1 MATGFWRSP
10 STGRAALAL
19 ALVAFALPSGPS
31 AAQQF
36 TMKIGTATI
45 NDIQHEWMKRFQAR
59 LHAKAGDRVKIQ
71 LFPSSQLGKIPRMI
85 EGMQLGT
92 IESFVTPSVFLV
104 GVDQRNQVPWASG
117 IFKSTEHC
125 WRTVGDDGFRDYW
138 FHLMDHKGIT
148 AISIMCSADQAFLTK
163 KDIRRLDD
171 FKNLKIRVL
180 ASELEI
186 KPLQAVGMHP
196 TPMAFSEVL
205 PSLQRNVIDGLSSIP
220 ILFYNMKMHNAARHI
235 TLTGLF
241 KANVPVYVSKVW
253 WDKLPADL
261 RALMMKESREVETEL
276 VAWNTEANRV
286 VMDSWKKAGGT
297 IRSLPAE
304 DQARLLATVKPI
316 VAKVMAKTPAVNET
330 FRKIMEFAKANE

>member
-1 MATGFWRSP
+1 MTTRFWRSR
-10 STGRAALAL
+10 STGMAALAL
-19 ALVAFALPSGPS
+19 AALAFALPSGPS

-45 NDIQHEWMKRFQAR
+45 NDIQHEWMKRFQSR
-59 LHAKAGDRVKIQ
+59 MHAKAGDRIKIQ

-117 IFKSTEHC
+117 IFKSTDHC
-125 WRTVGDDGFRDYW
+125 WRTVSDKGFRDYW

-186 KPLQAVGMHP
+186 KPLQAVGIHP

-220 ILFYNMKMHNAARHI
+220 ILFYNMKMHNAAKHI

-261 RALMMKESREVETEL
+261 RALMEKESREVETEL
-276 VAWNTEANRV
+276 VAWNSEANRA
-286 VMDSWKKAGGT
+286 VMDSWKKVGGT
-297 IRSLPAE
+297 VRTLPAE
-304 DQARLLATVKPI
+304 DQAKLLATVKPI
-316 VAKVMAKTPAVNET
+316 VAKVMARTPAVNET
-330 FRKIMEFAKANE
+330 FRKVMEFAKANE

>member
-1 MATGFWRSP
+1 MTIKFWQP
-10 STGRAALAL
+10 GVSTTAAL
-19 ALVAFALPSGPS
+19 ALVATALAMPPGPS
-31 AAQQF
+31 AAQQY

-45 NDIQHEWMKRFQAR
+45 NDIQHEWMKRFQSR
-59 LHAKAGDRVKIQ
+59 MHAKAGNRVKVQ
-71 LFPSSQLGKIPRMI
+71 LFPSSQLGKIPRMV

-92 IESFVTPSVFLV
+92 IESFVTPSAFLV
-104 GVDQRNQVPWASG
+104 GVDPRNQVPWASG

-125 WRTVGDDGFRDYW
+125 WRTVRDEAFRDYW

-205 PSLQRNVIDGLSSIP
+205 PALQRNVIDGLSSIP
-220 ILFYNMKMHNAARHI
+220 ILFYNMKMHNAAKHI

-261 RALMMKESREVETEL
+261 RKLMIEESKGVESEL
-276 VAWNTEANRV
+276 IGWNIEANQRV
-286 VMDSWKKAGGT
+286 MESWKKVGGT
-297 IRSLPAE
+297 ARTLPAA
-304 DQARLLATVKPI
+304 DQAKLLATVKPI
-316 VAKVMAKTPAVNET
+316 VAQVMAKRPTVNAT
-330 FRKIMEFAKANE
+330 FQKVMEFAKANE

>member
-1 MATGFWRSP
+1 MATGFWRSA
-10 STGRAALAL
+10 STGTAALAL
-19 ALVAFALPSGPS
+19 ALVAFTLPIGPS

-125 WRTVGDDGFRDYW
+125 WRTVSDDGFRDYW

-186 KPLQAVGMHP
+186 KPLQAVGITRP
-196 TPMAFSEVL
+196 RWRS
-205 PSLQRNVIDGLSSIP
+205 
-220 ILFYNMKMHNAARHI
+220 AR
-235 TLTGLF
+235 
-241 KANVPVYVSKVW
+241 SC
-253 WDKLPADL
+253 
-261 RALMMKESREVETEL
+261 RRCS
-276 VAWNTEANRV
+276 
-286 VMDSWKKAGGT
+286 
-297 IRSLPAE
+297 
-304 DQARLLATVKPI
+304 AT
-316 VAKVMAKTPAVNET
+316 
-330 FRKIMEFAKANE
+330 